1 MSKEMKD
8 VYIIEGARTPF
19 AKYGGALKLMRP
31 IDIGAHVLKAAIKKA
46 GLEAEHIDGT
56 ILGMALS
63 YDSSTVF
70 AHRHISRKAG
80 LPLET
85 TGMQVNMLCGTGYQC
100 LATGAMQIMCGYNE
114 VVAVVGSECMDQ
126 LPYYN
131 DVKRLR
137 WGAGKG
143 DISLIDGLFNPKD
156 NIFTDETIGIS
167 MPLTTENI
175 VEKYGIS
182 REECDEIAYNSHV
195 RAQRAIDSGRFA
207 KEIAPIEVK
216 VDRKT
221 TKIFDTDECV
231 RRDIS
236 MEHLASLKPVF
247 KENGTVTA
255 ANASGINDGAAC
267 LILASGDAV
276 RKYGLKPLCKYV
288 DNKII
293 GLDPRYMGLGPAFS
307 IKAMLKK
314 NNLTLDDIDVLEIN
328 EAFAGMIAG
337 CQREL
342 GYSYDKLNV
351 NGSGIALGHPIA
363 ATGVRIALTTAYE
376 MQLKNAERAICSIC
390 IGGGSGSSLLFEK
403 SDL

>member
-1 MSKEMKD
+1 MSKAIKD

-19 AKYGGALKLMRP
+19 AQYGGSLKFTRP
-31 IDIGAHVLKAAIKKA
+31 IDLGAHVLKAAVKKA
-46 GLEAEHIDGT
+46 GLEPENIDGT

-63 YDSSTVF
+63 YDTSAVF
-70 AHRHISRKAG
+70 AHRHIGRKAG

-100 LATGAMQIMCGYNE
+100 LATGAMQIMCGYND
-114 VVAVVGSECMDQ
+114 VVAIVGAECMDQ
-126 LPYYN
+126 LPYFN
-131 DVKRLR
+131 DPKKLR
-137 WGAGKG
+137 WGAGRG
-143 DISLIDGLFNPKD
+143 DIRLTDGLFNPKD

-175 VEKYGIS
+175 VERYGIS
-182 REECDEIAYNSHV
+182 REECDEIAYNSHI
-195 RAQRAIDSGRFA
+195 RAQKAIDSGRFA

-221 TKIFDTDECV
+221 TKVFDTDEGV
-231 RRDIS
+231 RSDIT
-236 MEHLASLKPVF
+236 MEKLASLKPVF

-267 LILASGDAV
+267 LIIASGEAV
-276 RKYGLKPLCKYV
+276 KKYGLRPLCKFA

-307 IKAMLKK
+307 IRAMLKK

-376 MQLKNAERAICSIC
+376 M
-390 IGGGSGSSLLFEK
+390 
-403 SDL
+403 